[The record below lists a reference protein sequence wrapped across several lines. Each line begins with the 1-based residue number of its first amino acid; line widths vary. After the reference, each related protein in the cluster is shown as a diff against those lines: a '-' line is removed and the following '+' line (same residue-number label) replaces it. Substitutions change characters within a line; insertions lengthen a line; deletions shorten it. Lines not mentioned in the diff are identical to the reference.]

1 MQPFPFI
8 FGENRVKGVLQMSYT
23 VQNVIDRIRFNTAT
37 ENDLIGKSANE
48 LFSNKNIVA
57 QLKFALD
64 DYAKTTKA
72 LQAIYSLPVDSDV
85 AVIKEPEGILRS
97 EGIRFFV
104 WFINGYAYPINEQNL
119 NNTYGNF
126 PSPIQGLP
134 KWFNYWNDTITFY
147 PQNGNGYNCTT
158 LTFDLGLTDTVI
170 QVDNTTGFPA
180 KNGRITIGDEKIGYE
195 FKDGT
200 HFFNCTRGLENTEIA
215 THDYADCVKENN
227 VWVYYHTLHFDIP
240 VNPDDTIKK
249 EILDKNMLVVDE
261 HIEIICDYA
270 SYKLLSKV
278 DAERASY
285 YKVNF
290 SDWLQQAKRDIVK
303 GRSRVQKTG
312 WIRQPFEFEKESAY
326 WGM

>member
-1 MQPFPFI
+1 
-8 FGENRVKGVLQMSYT
+8 MSYT

-57 QLKFALD
+57 TLKFALD
-64 DYAKTTKA
+64 DYSKTTKA
-72 LQAIYSLPVDSDV
+72 LQAIYSLPIESEA
-85 AVIKEPEGILRS
+85 AVMQEPPFILRS

-119 NNTYGNF
+119 NNTFGNF
-126 PSPIQGLP
+126 PSAIQGLP
-134 KWFNYWNDTITFY
+134 KWYKYWENEITFY

-158 LTFDLGLTDTVI
+158 LTYDVGINDTVI
-170 QVDNTTGFPA
+170 QVNNTSGFPA
-180 KNGRITIGDEKIGYE
+180 KEGRISIGNEKIKYE
-195 FKDGT
+195 YKDAT
-200 HFFNCTRGLENTEIA
+200 HFYNCTRGIEDTEISP
-215 THDYADCVKENN
+215 HSYSDCVKENN
-227 VWVYYHTLHFDIP
+227 VWVYYFRLHFDIP
-240 VNPDDTIKK
+240 VNPDDTIPANILSKK
-249 EILDKNMLVVDE
+249 MLLPDE
-261 HIEIICDYA
+261 HIEIICDYT

-290 SDWLQQAKRDIVK
+290 DEWLRQAKRDIVK
-303 GRSRVQKTG
+303 GRSRIQKTG
-312 WIRQPFEFEKESAY
+312 WIREPFEFEKESAY

>member
-1 MQPFPFI
+1 
-8 FGENRVKGVLQMSYT
+8 MSYT

-37 ENDLIGKSANE
+37 ENDLTGKSANE

-64 DYAKTTKA
+64 DYAKYTKA
-72 LQAIYSLPVDSDV
+72 LQSIYSLPVDKNV
-85 AVIKEPEGILRS
+85 AVIKEPPSILRS
-97 EGIRFFV
+97 EGIRFLV

-134 KWFNYWNDTITFY
+134 KWFNYWNDSITFY
-147 PQNGNGYNCTT
+147 PQNGNGFNCTQ
-158 LTFDLGLTDTVI
+158 LAYDVAIDDTVI
-170 QVDNTTGFPA
+170 KVKSTGGFAP
-180 KNGRITIGDEKIGYE
+180 KNGRITIENEKIEYE
-195 FKDGT
+195 FKDDT
-200 HFFNCTRGLENTEIA
+200 HFYNCKRGIEDTE
-215 THDYADCVKENN
+215 TVSHSYGDCVQENN
-227 VWVYYHTLHFDIP
+227 VWIYYHRLHFDIP
-240 VNPDDTIKK
+240 VNPDDTIRPDILSK
-249 EILDKNMLVVDE
+249 EMLVVDE

-290 SDWLQQAKRDIVK
+290 SDWLKEAKRDIIK

-312 WIRQPFEFEKESAY
+312 WIREPYGFEEESAY
-326 WGM
+326 WGL

>member
-1 MQPFPFI
+1 
-8 FGENRVKGVLQMSYT
+8 MSYT

-37 ENDLIGKSANE
+37 ENDLTGKSANE

-64 DYAKTTKA
+64 DYAKYTKA
-72 LQAIYSLPVDSDV
+72 LQSIYSLPVDKNV
-85 AVIKEPEGILRS
+85 AVIKEPPSILRS
-97 EGIRFFV
+97 EGIRFLV

-134 KWFNYWNDTITFY
+134 KWFNYWNDSITFY
-147 PQNGNGYNCTT
+147 PQNGNGFNCTQ
-158 LTFDLGLTDTVI
+158 LAYDVAIDDTVI
-170 QVDNTTGFPA
+170 KVKSTGGFAP
-180 KNGRITIGDEKIGYE
+180 KNGRITIENEKIEYE
-195 FKDGT
+195 FKDDT
-200 HFFNCTRGLENTEIA
+200 HFYNCKRGIEDTEPVP
-215 THDYADCVKENN
+215 HSYGNCVQENN
-227 VWVYYHTLHFDIP
+227 VWVYYHRLHFDIP
-240 VNPDDTIKK
+240 VNPDDTIRPDILSK
-249 EILDKNMLVVDE
+249 EMLVVDE

-290 SDWLQQAKRDIVK
+290 SDWLKEAKRDIIK

-312 WIRQPFEFEKESAY
+312 WIREPYGFEEESAY
-326 WGM
+326 WGL